1 MGVVSEPP
9 PAAPAVEAGRSG
21 PLLAELSRRLVQV
34 LRREVGRGP
43 TRAKSYW
50 AGDDLLVTLFGDVFL
65 RSEKTLLTH
74 GQEDIA
80 MAYRGAIQH
89 ALRQQLR
96 AEVERVV
103 GRTVVAAMGCAH
115 HEPDLMAELFVFEP
129 QGREDRPGGTP
140 PNEGDAGRRP
150 ASPFSLSEDG
160 D

>member
-1 MGVVSEPP
+1 MAAVSNSAAP
-9 PAAPAVEAGRSG
+9 PAPEDVAPAG
-21 PLLAELSRRLVQV
+21 PVLAELSRRLVQV

-43 TRAKSYW
+43 TQAKSYW
-50 AGDDLLVTLFGDVFL
+50 AGDDLLVTMFGDVFL

-74 GQEDIA
+74 GQEDVA

-89 ALRQQLR
+89 ALRQELR

-103 GRTVVAAMGCAH
+103 GRPVIAAMGCAH

-129 QGREDRPGGTP
+129 QGRDDRPGGTP

-150 ASPFSLSEDG
+150 ASPAPQAG
-160 D
+160 QPV